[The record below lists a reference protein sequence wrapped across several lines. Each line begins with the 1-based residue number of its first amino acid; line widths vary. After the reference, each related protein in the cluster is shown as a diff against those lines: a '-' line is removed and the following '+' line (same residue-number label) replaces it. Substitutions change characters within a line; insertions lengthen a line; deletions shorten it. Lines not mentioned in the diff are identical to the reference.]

1 MPIDTIYKDTRSIY
15 AAGRKQPFNRGY
27 PARASAAFTT
37 SKKAFPGAPFP
48 VQSCHHH
55 PKAPV
60 VKRPLRV
67 CQLPTISTEWIR
79 PVKIN

>member
-15 AAGRKQPFNRGY
+15 AIGRKQPFNRGY
-27 PARASAAFTT
+27 PARASAACNAP
-37 SKKAFPGAPFP
+37 KKTFPGAPFL

-55 PKAPV
+55 PKTPV

-67 CQLPTISTEWIR
+67 D
-79 PVKIN
+79 